1 MIRVFTPLWVIV
13 YLALTPLIAFK
24 YSADV
29 VLAFLSDYVFCHLMK
44 GPVEPGKEN
53 IPTDFTHFQC
63 LFAKAGFWLWGSLL
77 FIPLYLIFTVS
88 GVLYRTWMLL
98 YGTVQLCKF
107 RAKFEGEI

>member
-1 MIRVFTPLWVIV
+1 MIRVFTPIWVIV

-29 VLAFLSDYVFCHLMK
+29 VLAFLSDYVFCHLTK
-44 GPVEPGKEN
+44 GPVEEDK
-53 IPTDFTHFQC
+53 PTDFSDFQS